1 MKITVPRAHT
11 HAGVFYPAGSQVD
24 LSESEIAW
32 LMQAERTTRE
42 KLVAEAPQ
50 PLQAADLYDAEAP
63 VPGIADE
70 ALTGE
75 HEAESE

>member
-1 MKITVPRAHT
+1 MKITVPRDHT

-50 PLQAADLYDAEAP
+50 PLP
-63 VPGIADE
+63 PTSVV
-70 ALTGE
+70 
-75 HEAESE
+75 EAESPLHGNDETPTDSLEDESE

>member
-1 MKITVPRAHT
+1 MIITVPRGHT

-42 KLVAEAPQ
+42 TLAATTPQ
-50 PLQAADLYDAEAP
+50 PLPPPHLPEVESPLNSDEEAP
-63 VPGIADE
+63 ANPIDDE
-70 ALTGE
+70 PE
-75 HEAESE
+75 